1 MAVKIPQLACS
12 HPVGGTCSE
21 RIDTAT
27 TDATVTVPEGRYW
40 LDPFQFGAPNDLAD
54 VFADLVDA
62 SAATVTGFTATYTTS
77 AAPAYL
83 IYLAATAGD
92 ATLAMTHAA
101 NTTAGRELVS
111 ALGFDP
117 CADSLN
123 VASGSPRTSL
133 HGIAAWYPDR
143 GEAGSIDETWE
154 GFGSV
159 LRTVG
164 GAVYTADLG
173 DPLPKRL
180 VSFRGLTGEY
190 SLARPLGS
198 FAPTYFGF
206 QEIMWPALA
215 RGEFVRYYAD
225 RSATKTHITSAMTA
239 TATTMAV
246 AERTGFSAAQH
257 VCVDGEWM
265 IVVSGTGSGAGTL
278 TMRRRHPVAH
288 ASGSP
293 VSADFVGTYTLDDG
307 SGDVSRRGFFPNRRA
322 PNQDRWDFDIGL
334 LRAVI

>member
-12 HPVGGTCSE
+12 HTVRGTCSV

-40 LDPFQFGAPNDLAD
+40 LDPFTAGAANDLAD

-62 SAATVTGFTATYTTS
+62 SAATVTGFTATYNTS
-77 AAPAYL
+77 ASPAYL
-83 IYLAATAGD
+83 IALAASAGD
-92 ATLAMTHAA
+92 ATLLMTSAL
-101 NTTAGRELVS
+101 NTQSGRDLVS

-123 VASGSPRTSL
+123 VSSGNTRTSL

-143 GEAGSIDETWE
+143 GESGSIDETWE

-180 VSFRGLTGEY
+180 VSFRGLAGEY
-190 SLARPLGS
+190 TQARPLGS
-198 FAPTYFGF
+198 YAPSYFGF
-206 QEIMWPALA
+206 GEVLWPALA

-225 RSATKTHITSAMTA
+225 RSATKTHLTSAMTA

-246 AERTGFSAAQH
+246 AERTGFIATQQ
-257 VCVDGEWM
+257 VCVDGEWVY
-265 IVVSGTGSGAGTL
+265 VVSGTGTGAGTL
-278 TMRRRHPVAH
+278 TVRRRRPVAH

-293 VSADFVGTYTLDDG
+293 VAADFVGTYTLDDG

-334 LRAVI
+334 IRAVI